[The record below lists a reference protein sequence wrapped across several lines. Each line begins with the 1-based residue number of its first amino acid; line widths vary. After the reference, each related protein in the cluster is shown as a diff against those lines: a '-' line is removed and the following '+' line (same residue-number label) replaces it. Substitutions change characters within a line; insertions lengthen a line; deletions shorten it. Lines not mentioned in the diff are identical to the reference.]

1 MKKKNKNKIDIDI
14 YSRSKYF
21 LNLSRRSKNKQ
32 AEVEENKADLI
43 IDKILGRDKV
53 FNRDYAVFSYNYPA
67 PLSLTPNRGNLHI
80 NPNIKLNIQSPSENA
95 YPLKYQKK
103 EYESDS
109 FSNMYKNKNLK
120 YMNSKFNNKK
130 NQGQKYQKSSLTND
144 EEDKFLGVVSNENK
158 KNNNENKLLI
168 TNQNYKINN

>member
-1 MKKKNKNKIDIDI
+1 MKKKNRNKIDIDI

-53 FNRDYAVFSYNYPA
+53 FNRDYAVFSYNNPA
-67 PLSLTPNRGNLHI
+67 PYSLTPNRGNLHI

-95 YPLKYQKK
+95 YPYKYQKK
-103 EYESDS
+103 EFESDS
-109 FSNMYKNKNLK
+109 FSNMYKNRNIKYLK
-120 YMNSKFNNKK
+120 SKFNNKK
-130 NQGQKYQKSSLTND
+130 NKEQKNQKVNVNS
-144 EEDKFLGVVSNENK
+144 EEDKFLGIVSNENK
-158 KNNNENKLLI
+158 KKNNENNILI

>member
-1 MKKKNKNKIDIDI
+1 MKKKNKNKNKYNIDI

-21 LNLSRRSKNKQ
+21 LNLSQRSRSKQ
-32 AEVEENKADLI
+32 AEVEESKADLM

-53 FNRDYAVFSYNYPA
+53 FNRDYAVFSYNNPA
-67 PLSLTPNRGNLHI
+67 PYSLTPNRGNLHI

-95 YPLKYQKK
+95 YPYKYQKK
-103 EYESDS
+103 EFESDS
-109 FSNMYKNKNLK
+109 FSNMYKNRNIK
-120 YMNSKFNNKK
+120 YLNSKFNKK
-130 NQGQKYQKSSLTND
+130 NQEQKNQKVNVNS

-158 KNNNENKLLI
+158 KKNNENNILI

>member
-1 MKKKNKNKIDIDI
+1 MKKKNRNKIDIDI

-53 FNRDYAVFSYNYPA
+53 FNRDYAVFSYNNPA
-67 PLSLTPNRGNLHI
+67 PYSLTPNRGNLHI

-95 YPLKYQKK
+95 YPSKYQKK

-109 FSNMYKNKNLK
+109 FSNMYKNKNIK
-120 YMNSKFNNKK
+120 YMNSKFNNKR
-130 NQGQKYQKSSLTND
+130 NQGQKNQKTSLTFN

-168 TNQNYKINN
+168 TNQNYQINN

>member
-1 MKKKNKNKIDIDI
+1 MNKNTEKAFHLDL
-14 YSRSKYF
+14 YSKNPYF
-21 LNLSRRSKNKQ
+21 LKLNKRINNKLQNLDEQ
-32 AEVEENKADLI
+32 KADLMI
-43 IDKILGRDKV
+43 NKVLGRDKV

-95 YPLKYQKK
+95 YPYKYQKK
-103 EYESDS
+103 EFESDS
-109 FSNMYKNKNLK
+109 FSNMYKNRNIK
-120 YMNSKFNNKK
+120 YLNSKFNKK
-130 NQGQKYQKSSLTND
+130 NQEQKNQKVNVNS

-158 KNNNENKLLI
+158 KKNNENNILI